1 MVFSFFGKKDPPPKP
16 AAKRPAAGASLAR
29 SVPDTRPPSTVPGP
43 EIAEISVPDLDFKV
57 SESSESRAGAI
68 PEHIEIRE
76 ASASV
81 HPVVEEA
88 AMLFA
93 NGHDHEAIRA
103 LEHALK
109 RSDADAADEQIWL
122 MLFDL
127 YHIGGKREPFDAMA
141 LDYAVRFGK
150 SPPTWSGPE
159 AVAGRGGGAAVP
171 LVGFGRAL
179 DMTADKP
186 LDMLGRMA
194 SRNETVR
201 VDVGTLREAEESRCQ
216 RLADMLH
223 AAKKA
228 GHEIILLNPAS
239 FARVLEKK
247 VVPGTR
253 ENQAAWLLLLELY
266 QQQEMPERFEESALD
281 YAVTFEVSPPSWE
294 TKRAKPKPRPASLA
308 GSKGASPE
316 REGCSLSGELRGACA
331 APLQALKDF
340 ATTTD
345 DLEVD
350 LSGLRRI
357 DFVCAGNLL
366 NTLAA
371 LASAGKSIR
380 MTGAS
385 AAVAALMNV
394 LGINQ
399 VAVIERRRY

>member
-1 MVFSFFGKKDPPPKP
+1 MTDV
-16 AAKRPAAGASLAR
+16 
-29 SVPDTRPPSTVPGP
+29 SVPGL
-43 EIAEISVPDLDFKV
+43 DLQV
-57 SESSESRAGAI
+57 SESADRRPAGI
-68 PEHIEIRE
+68 PENIEIRE
-76 ASASV
+76 TSASV

-109 RSDADAADEQIWL
+109 RADADASGDQIWL

-179 DMTADKP
+179 DVTADKP

-201 VDVGTLREAEESRCQ
+201 VDVGTLRDAEEARCQ

-266 QQQEMPERFEESALD
+266 QQQEMQERFEESALD
-281 YAVTFEVSPPSWE
+281 YAVTFEESPPSWE
-294 TKRAKPKPRPASLA
+294 PKRTKPKPRPAPSV
-308 GSKGASPE
+308 GPKGAPAPE

-331 APLQALKDF
+331 APLQALKDY

-345 DLEVD
+345 DLVVD
-350 LSGLRRI
+350 LSALRRI

-366 NTLAA
+366 NTLAG

-385 AAVAALMNV
+385 AAVEALMNV